1 MGPRELSPRAVQ
13 KRGEDMHS
21 TAELEPNADRAP
33 RKPYVRPEVT
43 EYAPLTDLTLISPC
57 PPLPC

>member
-1 MGPRELSPRAVQ
+1 MNP
-13 KRGEDMHS
+13 
-21 TAELEPNADRAP
+21 TAEKEPGTDRAP
-33 RKPYVRPEVT
+33 RRPYMRPEVI

>member
-1 MGPRELSPRAVQ
+1 
-13 KRGEDMHS
+13 MHS
-21 TAELEPNADRAP
+21 TADLEPKADRAP
-33 RKPYVRPEVT
+33 KKPYVRPEVT

>member
-1 MGPRELSPRAVQ
+1 MVPRGVSPRAVQ
-13 KRGEDMHS
+13 TGGNMHS
-21 TAELEPNADRAP
+21 TADLEPKADRAP
-33 RKPYVRPEVT
+33 KKPYVRPEVT

>member
-1 MGPRELSPRAVQ
+1 MSDSKNEKVV
-13 KRGEDMHS
+13 
-21 TAELEPNADRAP
+21 EPASR
-33 RKPYVRPEVT
+33 RPYVRPEVV

>member
-1 MGPRELSPRAVQ
+1 MNS
-13 KRGEDMHS
+13 S
-21 TAELEPNADRAP
+21 SELEPKTDSVP
-33 RKPYVRPEVT
+33 KKPYVRPEVT